1 MDPQRRRGRPVSEV
15 RVLPVGAAARIDIR
29 HLRHFVAVAE
39 ELHFRR
45 AAERLHM
52 SQPPLSQSI
61 RTLETAL
68 GAALLDRTSRQVAL
82 TEVGRVFL
90 DHCRPVIALF
100 DESVDA
106 ALRAAR
112 GEAGTL
118 TVGYAVSAGFEIVPR
133 VLHEFHVRYPGVHV
147 QLRGM
152 SASEQVDGI
161 RKGTVHV
168 GFIREPDNHSD
179 LVRIPLLKERLLL
192 AYHESSPLA
201 ARATISLRDVEQLP
215 FVMSERGRSPGMYD
229 KIVHACRRAGF
240 SPQVVQEA
248 SEVQTVLGLVAAGV
262 GVTLVPDQFRQLAL
276 PGLRFAALP
285 DVTTQLTLAIVHDA
299 ANRSSLVEA
308 FVEVAVATLEQRSLA
323 ASQPA

>member
-1 MDPQRRRGRPVSEV
+1 MDPHRSRGRRVSQV

-61 RTLETAL
+61 RALETAL
-68 GAALLDRTSRQVAL
+68 GASLLDRTSRQVSL

-90 DHCRPVIALF
+90 DHVRPVIALF

-133 VLHEFHVRYPGVHV
+133 VLHDFHVRYPGVHV

-152 SASEQVDGI
+152 SATEQIEGI

-179 LVRIPLLKERLLL
+179 LVRIPILKERLLL

-201 ARATISLRDVEQLP
+201 ERSSITLRDVEHLP

-285 DVTTQLTLAIVHDA
+285 DVTTQLTLAIVHDV

-308 FVEVAVATLEQRSLA
+308 FVEVAIAALESASTPASRLA
-323 ASQPA
+323 